1 MKPWRAQNRRF
12 SLCPVPHALATH
24 YFLRLTRARG
34 GCFLSGRK
42 ALLNDFWYFSSSKS
56 TIKEKFLYDS
66 SRANDVRPYSIE
78 SKLCQHPK
86 QKIRL
91 LIRFFFCIYRRKRKS
106 YEKEN
111 AEIEIS
117 RSAEHDKGSAP
128 LNAPPFE
135 KGGRKLYDDEIF
147 YFLP

>member
-34 GCFLSGRK
+34 GCFLRGRK